1 MLASL
6 LSHLDLVTFQHAIQ
20 LTNVVD
26 AIGSYVDETDGLL
39 SWWRDLSFLNHPLV
53 LCLLTKE
60 CGGAFRADLFELWLI
75 ITRVVLEGGLRWLI
89 ELHLVFIMLVLDGVC
104 SCQDHLQVQLILQ
117 VLSVKIEKD

>member
-1 MLASL
+1 MLANLASSLLRCRGTALILDVEGIDVVLHQVVSLQQDMLASL

-75 ITRVVLEGGLRWLI
+75 TARIVLERGL
-89 ELHLVFIMLVLDGVC
+89 G
-104 SCQDHLQVQLILQ
+104 
-117 VLSVKIEKD
+117 